1 MPGVA
6 VDGNDVF
13 AVYEAAKAAIE
24 RARNGGGPSLLE
36 AKTYRVKG
44 HFVGDPELYR
54 SKEEVEE
61 IFKKRDPISRF
72 EKQVLNEGLL
82 SQKKLDDIKLEA
94 QEVIDNALAFA
105 KASPEPDPS
114 ELLSDVYA

>member
-1 MPGVA
+1 MRA
-6 VDGNDVF
+6 DGNDVF
-13 AVYEAAKAAIE
+13 AAPRGCEGAAIE
-24 RARNGGGPSLLE
+24 RARSGGPSLLE
-36 AKTYRVKG
+36 AKTYRVKDICG
-44 HFVGDPELYR
+44 RSGVYR

-82 SQKKLDDIKLEA
+82 SQKLDDIKLEA

-114 ELLSDVYA
+114 EVS